1 MDNIIWNKRTYKEF
15 LKYLES
21 NSDSKY
27 KEFHFNLLND
37 DIELYGVRTPL
48 LKKIAK
54 DISRTNYK
62 EWLKYNNHKTYE
74 EIIIHGL
81 VLSYLKTDFY
91 GFLDEFDN
99 FIPYISNW
107 AICDIVCA
115 NLKIFKNNLEDGLPY
130 ICKKIN
136 SNNLW
141 QQRVGLVLLL
151 NFYIND
157 KYIDLILKIANNINS
172 EEYYVK
178 MANAWL
184 ISICYIK
191 YPNKTK
197 MFLNNTRIDKW
208 TYNKSISKICDS
220 KRINKEEKIVL
231 KKLRK
236 H

>member
-1 MDNIIWNKRTYKEF
+1 MDNIIWNKKTYKEF

-81 VLSYLKTDFY
+81 VLGCLKASFKE
-91 GFLDEFDN
+91 FLDEFDK
-99 FIPYISNW
+99 FMPFISNW

-115 NLKIFKNNLEDGLPY
+115 NSKMFKKNLDDGLAY
-130 ICKKIN
+130 ICKKVN
-136 SNNLW
+136 SNKP
-141 QQRVGLVLLL
+141 Q
-151 NFYIND
+151 
-157 KYIDLILKIANNINS
+157 
-172 EEYYVK
+172 
-178 MANAWL
+178 
-184 ISICYIK
+184 
-191 YPNKTK
+191 
-197 MFLNNTRIDKW
+197 
-208 TYNKSISKICDS
+208 
-220 KRINKEEKIVL
+220 
-231 KKLRK
+231 KLRRK
-236 H
+236 E